1 MRSRAAGTIWLTR
14 DTCAGTLTKVTQ
26 GVVSVRD
33 NVKRKT
39 ILLKAGKQYLAKP
52 RR

>member
-1 MRSRAAGTIWLTR
+1 VHDS
-14 DTCAGTLTKVTQ
+14 CAETLTKVTK

-33 NVKRKT
+33 NVTRKT
-39 ILLKAGKQYLAKP
+39 ILVKAGKQYLAKP

>member
-1 MRSRAAGTIWLTR
+1 LTR
-14 DTCAGTLTKVTQ
+14 VTK

-39 ILLKAGKQYLAKP
+39 ILLRAPHSYTAKP
-52 RR
+52 KKKR